1 MSVLALV
8 MLVVASMT
16 LVAVAVVPLGHTPRW
31 MLMLIVLATVLLVLA
46 LALLATALLVLVLT
60 LLATVLSVLVL
71 VLALL
76 TTVLLVLFLALLAT
90 VLSGLVLALSV
101 TSSLLWLNV
110 PVPPSV
116 TQMLGWWLLV
126 LEVLMVLQLLLVL
139 VLALLITSSLLSVV
153 VELLEPLLWLNVLVS
168 SSVTQMLGWWVLVF
182 LLVGEMTDSF
192 VLLLALLKSVVS
204 SLSFL
209 VVA

>member
-1 MSVLALV
+1 MCIYKA
-8 MLVVASMT
+8 MT
-16 LVAVAVVPLGHTPRW
+16 ESCRGHQNHHR
-31 MLMLIVLATVLLVLA
+31 IADQQG
-46 LALLATALLVLVLT
+46 
-60 LLATVLSVLVL
+60 
-71 VLALL
+71 
-76 TTVLLVLFLALLAT
+76 
-90 VLSGLVLALSV
+90 GLQA
-101 TSSLLWLNV
+101 
-110 PVPPSV
+110 
-116 TQMLGWWLLV
+116 
-126 LEVLMVLQLLLVL
+126 ELLVL

-168 SSVTQMLGWWVLVF
+168 PSVTQMLGWWVLVF